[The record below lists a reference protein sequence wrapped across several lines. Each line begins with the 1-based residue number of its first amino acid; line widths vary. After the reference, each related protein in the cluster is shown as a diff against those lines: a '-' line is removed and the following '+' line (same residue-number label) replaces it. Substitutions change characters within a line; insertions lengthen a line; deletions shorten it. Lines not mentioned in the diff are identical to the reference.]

1 MLSTARGFKPL
12 PIAICFLFV
21 VFTAAKAED
30 YEIKTMSNSIGMDM
44 ALIVPGSFLCG
55 SESGDYDE
63 KPVHTVVISK
73 PFYMGT
79 TPVTNAQY
87 EMFDPTHKELR
98 GKAGLSTADNEAVL
112 FVSWHDAVAFCEWL
126 TKKEGKNYRLP
137 TEAEWEYACRAGT
150 TTAYNTGDELPEIYH
165 RHQQIEWNPVS
176 LSLEVGTTPH
186 NAWGLF
192 DMHSL
197 VDEWCL
203 DWYGPYTSDTQ
214 TDPVGYASGISKVTR
229 GGSHSVELFY
239 LRSANRSGAIP
250 DDKQWLIGFR
260 VVQAEMPMT
269 APLPEPAPPLWA
281 QNVQQDVYDWSEIAN
296 PDKPFFKEPISYVNI
311 PPDSN
316 GPLFSNHNHC
326 PDIMA
331 LPNGDLFATW
341 YTCNE
346 EEGRELAVAAARFRR
361 GAQVWDAPSLFFK
374 VPDRNMHAT
383 SVYWDRD
390 TNRLYHFQGNS
401 VSYGW
406 GSLALFLRT
415 SDDNGATWSAPHWI
429 NREHGLRNMPIAGV
443 IKTRSGALV
452 VPCDAATGG
461 NGGSTIHVSYDNG
474 ETWSE
479 PGAGTPPPEFVDGG
493 SGGTIAGIH
502 AGVVELSDGRLM
514 ALGRGN
520 SINNLMPKSI
530 STDMGKTWT
539 YSASPFP
546 PISGGQ
552 RLVLMRLT
560 EGPILFVSFT
570 DPRTLRKKKGLT
582 FKDADG
588 KEFFGTGMY
597 AALSYDEGET
607 WPVRKLLTPGEGEY
621 DGGGHTKQFTATD
634 TTAEHAGYLA
644 AAQSPDNI
652 IHLISSKLHYRFNLA
667 WLNAPTKR

>member
-1 MLSTARGFKPL
+1 MASVVETVKVLSL
-12 PIAICFLFV
+12 SCLCVVV
-21 VFTAAKAED
+21 VFAAQAVGEEEGSMTNSLGMKMVRIEPGD
-30 YEIKTMSNSIGMDM
+30 YEQ
-44 ALIVPGSFLCG
+44 G

-63 KPVHTVVISK
+63 KPVHTVVISA
-73 PFYMGT
+73 PFYMGI

-87 EMFDPTHKELR
+87 EEFDPAHKELR
-98 GKAGLSTADNEAVL
+98 GKAGLSTGDNEAVL
-112 FVSWHDAVAFCEWL
+112 FVSWHEAVAFCEWL
-126 TKKEGKNYRLP
+126 SEKEGKSYRLP

-150 TTAYNTGDELPEIYH
+150 TTAYNTGDELPELYH
-165 RHQQIEWNPVS
+165 RHQQIEWEPVAV
-176 LSLEVGTTPH
+176 SLEVGTTPP
-186 NAWGLF
+186 NAWGLQ
-192 DMHSL
+192 DMHGL

-203 DWYGPYTSDTQ
+203 DWYGPYISDTQ

-229 GGSHSVELFY
+229 GGSHSVELSY
-239 LRSANRSGAIP
+239 LRSANRSGALP
-250 DDKQWLIGFR
+250 EDKHWLIGFR
-260 VVQAEMPMT
+260 VVQAEMPT
-269 APLPEPAPPLWA
+269 TIPLPEPEPNLWA
-281 QNVQQDVYDWSEIAN
+281 QDVQQDVHNWAEIAD
-296 PDKPFFKEPISYVNI
+296 PDKVFFKEPISYVNI

-346 EEGRELAVAAARFRR
+346 EEGRELAVAAARLRR
-361 GAQVWDAPSLFFK
+361 GAEVWDAPSLFFK

-415 SDDNGATWSAPHWI
+415 SDDNGVTWSAPHWM

-443 IKTRSGALV
+443 IKTSSGALV
-452 VPCDAATGG
+452 VPCDAVTGG
-461 NGGSTIHVSYDNG
+461 NGGSAIHISYDNG
-474 ETWSE
+474 ETWIE
-479 PGAGTPPPEFVDGG
+479 PGAGTRPPEYVEGG

-514 ALGRGN
+514 ALGRGDA
-520 SINNLMPKSI
+520 INGYMPKSI
-530 STDMGKTWT
+530 STDMGQTWT

-552 RLVLMRLT
+552 RLVLIRLA

-570 DPRTLRKKKGLT
+570 DPRTLRKKKGMT
-582 FKDADG
+582 FTDADG
-588 KEFFGTGMY
+588 NEFTGTGMY
-597 AALSYDEGET
+597 AALSNDEGET

-621 DGGGHTKQFTATD
+621 DGGGHTKRFTATD
-634 TTAEHAGYLA
+634 TTAEHGGYLA
-644 AAQSPDNI
+644 ATQSPDNV

-667 WLNAPTKR
+667 WLTMPAKR